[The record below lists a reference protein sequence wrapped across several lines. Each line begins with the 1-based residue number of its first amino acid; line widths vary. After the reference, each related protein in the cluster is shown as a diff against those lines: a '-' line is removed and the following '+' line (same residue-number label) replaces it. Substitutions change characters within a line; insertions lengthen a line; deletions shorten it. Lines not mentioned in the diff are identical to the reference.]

1 MRCSAITVL
10 ANKNN
15 IVIRIKE
22 GTTISEVKKD
32 LKEILPE
39 LKKFYKEEKN
49 PILITGKT
57 LKDAEM
63 DVIQKMITKVLN
75 VSIEFDIPRG
85 LGLHKIKRIYSKDIA
100 TSETKFYR
108 QSIRSGQRIEFE
120 GSIVIIGDVNDGAEV
135 IAEDNIIVL
144 GNLRGM
150 AHAGARGNKNAI
162 IAAHVI
168 DSAQLRIASIIRE
181 RSRDEIESQFYS
193 YAYVSDREIIELE
206 S

>member
-1 MRCSAITVL
+1 MKTSTITIL

-15 IVIRIKE
+15 VVLRIKE
-22 GTTISEVKKD
+22 GANIHDIKKD
-32 LKEILPE
+32 LKDRLPE

-63 DVIQKMITKVLN
+63 DEIQKMITRVLDVKV
-75 VSIEFDIPRG
+75 EFDSPRG
-85 LGLHKIKRIYSKDIA
+85 LGLHKIKRVYSKDIA
-100 TSETKFYR
+100 ISETKFFR
-108 QSIRSGQRIEFE
+108 QSLRSGQKIEFE
-120 GSIVIIGDVNDGAEV
+120 GSVVIIGDVNDGAEV

-162 IAAHVI
+162 VAAHPI
-168 DSAQLRIASIIRE
+168 DSPQIRIASIIRE

-193 YAYVSDREIIELE
+193 YAYVNDEEIIELE
-206 S
+206 D

>member
-1 MRCSAITVL
+1 MRSSTITIL
-10 ANKNN
+10 ANRNN
-15 IVIRIKE
+15 LVIRIRE
-22 GTTISEVKKD
+22 GATLAEIKKD
-32 LKEILPE
+32 IKERLPD
-39 LKKFYKEEKN
+39 LKKFYKEETN

-63 DVIQKMITKVLN
+63 DEIQKMITKVIK
-75 VSIEFDIPRG
+75 VKVDFDAPRG

-108 QSIRSGQRIEFE
+108 QSLRSGQRIEFE
-120 GSIVIIGDVNDGAEV
+120 GSVVIIGDVNDGAEV

-162 IAAHVI
+162 IAAHPI
-168 DSAQLRIASIIRE
+168 DSAQIRIASIIRE
-181 RSRDEIESQFYS
+181 RSRNEIESQFFS
-193 YAYVSDREIIELE
+193 YAYVNDREIIELE
-206 S
+206 E